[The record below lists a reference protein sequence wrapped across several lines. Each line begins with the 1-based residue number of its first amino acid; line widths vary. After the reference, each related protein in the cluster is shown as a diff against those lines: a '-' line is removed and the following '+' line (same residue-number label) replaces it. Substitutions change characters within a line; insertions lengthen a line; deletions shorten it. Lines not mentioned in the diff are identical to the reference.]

1 MSSLKLKHS
10 GGNSIII
17 AGPSSNPA
25 ADRTINLNDNYAGN
39 GSFVTANSS
48 GNVGI
53 STASPVAQTTSGG
66 TALTPVLDLKGT
78 GSINNASGV
87 LQFTRKDNSV
97 QGSCIYS
104 CGDEAGLTFRNT
116 DSNGFGFYNGT
127 TQALRIKSTGNVGIG
142 TSNPG
147 AKLQVNDTNPVIAE
161 FYHSDGGTNDQ
172 ARIALGAYSSNPP
185 SQRGVLLIGE
195 NNGAGHHFL
204 VNTSSSHSAGPSAKL
219 RVGSD
224 GSTSI
229 FTTSGNGAAVF
240 TTDIGAG
247 TTYNLFQGRYGASS
261 ITSNGTQCFFV
272 TTNGNTYNANNV
284 FASGS
289 DLKLKENIVDA
300 KSQWDDIKALKIRNF
315 NFKNDSNKVKMLGV
329 VAQELEAAGMKGLV
343 DDHADIDADGKELE
357 TVTKSVKYSILY
369 MKAIKAL
376 QEAITKIETLETKVA
391 ALEAG

>member
-161 FYHSDGGTNDQ
+161 FYHSDGGTNDE
-172 ARIALGAYSSNPP
+172 ARIALGAYS
-185 SQRGVLLIGE
+185 
-195 NNGAGHHFL
+195 
-204 VNTSSSHSAGPSAKL
+204 
-219 RVGSD
+219 
-224 GSTSI
+224 
-229 FTTSGNGAAVF
+229 
-240 TTDIGAG
+240 
-247 TTYNLFQGRYGASS
+247 
-261 ITSNGTQCFFV
+261 
-272 TTNGNTYNANNV
+272 
-284 FASGS
+284 
-289 DLKLKENIVDA
+289 
-300 KSQWDDIKALKIRNF
+300 
-315 NFKNDSNKVKMLGV
+315 
-329 VAQELEAAGMKGLV
+329 
-343 DDHADIDADGKELE
+343 
-357 TVTKSVKYSILY
+357 
-369 MKAIKAL
+369 
-376 QEAITKIETLETKVA
+376 
-391 ALEAG
+391 

>member
-1 MSSLKLKHS
+1 
-10 GGNSIII
+10 
-17 AGPSSNPA
+17 
-25 ADRTINLNDNYAGN
+25 
-39 GSFVTANSS
+39 
-48 GNVGI
+48 
-53 STASPVAQTTSGG
+53 
-66 TALTPVLDLKGT
+66 
-78 GSINNASGV
+78 SINNASGV

-247 TTYNLFQGRYGASS
+247 TTYNLFQG
-261 ITSNGTQCFFV
+261 
-272 TTNGNTYNANNV
+272 
-284 FASGS
+284 
-289 DLKLKENIVDA
+289 
-300 KSQWDDIKALKIRNF
+300 
-315 NFKNDSNKVKMLGV
+315 
-329 VAQELEAAGMKGLV
+329 
-343 DDHADIDADGKELE
+343 
-357 TVTKSVKYSILY
+357 
-369 MKAIKAL
+369 
-376 QEAITKIETLETKVA
+376 
-391 ALEAG
+391 

>member
-1 MSSLKLKHS
+1 MA
-10 GGNSIII
+10 I
-17 AGPSSNPA
+17 
-25 ADRTINLNDNYAGN
+25 TINGTTGVAGVD
-39 GSFVTANSS
+39 GSASTPALQGSDTNTGVSFGTDTVNINTGGTTRYSVDSS
-48 GNVGI
+48 GNI
-53 STASPVAQTTSGG
+53 Q
-66 TALTPVLDLKGT
+66 T
-78 GSINNASGV
+78 GSVGPAFTGSSLSYFSIKAPDGGNRYFFGEIGNSASAQ
-87 LQFTRKDNSV
+87 LSLYDSSDSQKIRLSA
-97 QGSCIYS
+97 GS
-104 CGDEAGLTFRNT
+104 GATFF
-116 DSNGFGFYNGT
+116 NGE
-127 TQALRIKSTGNVGIG
+127 NVGIG
-142 TSNPG
+142 TSSPG

-161 FYHSDGGTNDQ
+161 FYHSDGGTNDE

-185 SQRGVLLIGE
+185 SQRGVLLTAL
-195 NNGAGHHFL
+195 NNGAGHDFL
-204 VNTSSSHSAGPSAKL
+204 VSTSPSHSGGPTSKL
-219 RVGSD
+219 RVGFD
-224 GSTSI
+224 GSTSF

-240 TTDIGAG
+240 TTDISAG
-247 TTYNLFQGRYGASS
+247 TSYNLFQGRYGASS

-315 NFKNDSNKVKMLGV
+315 NFKNDSDKVKMLGV

-343 DDHADIDADGKELE
+343 DDHVDIDADGKELE

-391 ALEAG
+391 ALEAA